1 MPNSYVHAIYKMYF
15 ETPKKEREAMEVQN
29 QLEEVLGG

>member
-1 MPNSYVHAIYKMYF
+1 MPNSYVHAIYKMYL
-15 ETPKKEREAMEVQN
+15 ETPKGDKEAMEAQS